1 MTARAG
7 GDSKANVSGVARAVC
22 RLPGFQPENGCGED
36 RSDLIEPLGGAHAVG
51 IEGVGQR
58 RISLSRDDPED
69 SAHGDKHNHVS

>member
-7 GDSKANVSGVARAVC
+7 GDSKANVSAVAGRTC
-22 RLPGFQPENGCGED
+22 RLPGFEPENAGGED
-36 RSDLIEPLGGAHAVG
+36 RSDLIEPLGGGHEVG